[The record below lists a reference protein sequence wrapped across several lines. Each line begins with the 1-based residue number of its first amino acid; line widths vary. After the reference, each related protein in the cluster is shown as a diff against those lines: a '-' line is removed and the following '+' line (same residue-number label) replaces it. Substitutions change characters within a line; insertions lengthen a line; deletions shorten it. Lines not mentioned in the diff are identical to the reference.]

1 MAARFLT
8 AEWRELV
15 MLNWEADP
23 AILAAR
29 APRGTEPDFHGGRTF
44 VSVVG
49 FLFLRTRVLGVPIP
63 LHRNFEELNL
73 RFYVRRGDRRG
84 VVFVKEI
91 VPKIAIASTA
101 RALYNEPYV
110 RYPMRHVAA
119 PDRVQYE
126 FRKDGLWQGLAGTR
140 RGTPVPLPAG
150 SLEEFLVEHYWG
162 YTRQRD
168 GGTIEY
174 RVEHPRWRIWP
185 ALTSE
190 LTLDAASLY
199 GAEFAYLNGRAPD
212 SAFLAEGSAV
222 SVYRGVRIG

>member
-23 AILAAR
+23 AILASR
-29 APRGTEPDFHGGRTF
+29 VPRGTELDFQGGRTF

-101 RALYNEPYV
+101 RALYNEPYA
-110 RYPMRHVAA
+110 RHPMRHIAA

-126 FRKDGLWQGLAGTR
+126 FRKEGLWQGLAGTR
-140 RGTPVPLPAG
+140 RGKPAPLEAG
-150 SLEEFLVEHYWG
+150 SREEFIVEHYWG

-174 RVEHPRWRIWP
+174 RVEHPKWSVWP

-199 GAEFAYLNGRAPD
+199 GVEFGYLNRRPPD
-212 SAFLAEGSAV
+212 SAFIAEGSPV
-222 SVYRGVRIG
+222 HVYRGVRIV